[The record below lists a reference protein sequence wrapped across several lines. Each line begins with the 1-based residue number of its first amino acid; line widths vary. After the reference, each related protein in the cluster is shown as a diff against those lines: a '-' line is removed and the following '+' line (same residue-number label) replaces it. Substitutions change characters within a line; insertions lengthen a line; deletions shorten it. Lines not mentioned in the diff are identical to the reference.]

1 VEAAV
6 DDCITGGTLSADLG
20 GSMGTE
26 AIGAAVRQS
35 VVRHLAAAGSPR

>member
-6 DDCITGGTLSADLG
+6 DGCITDGALSADVG
-20 GSMGTE
+20 GSLGTE

-35 VVRHLAAAGSPR
+35 VVRRLAAAGSPG